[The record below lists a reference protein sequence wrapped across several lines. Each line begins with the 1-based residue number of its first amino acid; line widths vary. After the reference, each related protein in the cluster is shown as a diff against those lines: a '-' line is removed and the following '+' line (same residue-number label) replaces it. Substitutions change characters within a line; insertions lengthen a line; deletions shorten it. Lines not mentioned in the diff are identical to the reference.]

1 MQYFQPFSFLVLVI
15 FAFVNSNAIISRSS
29 TLSPK
34 RHNDNS
40 PIGRFRAGA
49 VATGPMEVNVNTMYT
64 VEETW
69 DILENVGHIL
79 TKYDFIS
86 LFARAMAAGCFVG
99 IGGILTS
106 SVGFDMASPPWLAG
120 NGFARF
126 FSGAVGFPISI
137 ILVVMTGMGA
147 WTVDIALMTRAFFKD
162 PNRTSFNSLVRSFI
176 VSWTGGL
183 CGTVLMAYLATLA
196 QLPCCGPCIAISQHK
211 LDYGFVPTLFRG
223 ILGAALINLAAFLAN
238 RNKDMTGK
246 VLSIWFPISTYV
258 ICDYEHVLASM
269 FFMFCGKMNG
279 WSASCGDIFKFF
291 IPSTLG
297 NFIGGAGFI
306 AILLASVP
314 KRSRAEKQSK
324 Q

>member
-1 MQYFQPFSFLVLVI
+1 MLV
-15 FAFVNSNAIISRSS
+15 
-29 TLSPK
+29 
-34 RHNDNS
+34 
-40 PIGRFRAGA
+40 
-49 VATGPMEVNVNTMYT
+49 
-64 VEETW
+64 
-69 DILENVGHIL
+69 
-79 TKYDFIS
+79 
-86 LFARAMAAGCFVG
+86 
-99 IGGILTS
+99 
-106 SVGFDMASPPWLAG
+106 
-120 NGFARF
+120 
-126 FSGAVGFPISI
+126 
-137 ILVVMTGMGA
+137 
-147 WTVDIALMTRAFFKD
+147 RAFFKD

-183 CGTVLMAYLATLA
+183 CGTVLMAYLATLG

-258 ICDYEHVLASM
+258 ICDFEHVLASM